1 MGIRN
6 FIQRKV
12 IEKKLANLPP
22 AQRDMFAKMMEKD
35 PDLFTKIGKEVEE
48 RKKKGQD
55 EIMASVAVMKKY
67 EADLQ
72 KLAKQL

>member
-1 MGIRN
+1 MGIKD
-6 FIQRKV
+6 FVQRKV

-22 AQRDMFAKMMEKD
+22 AQREMFTKLMEKN
-35 PDLFTKIGKEVEE
+35 PDLFNKIGKEVEE

-55 EIMASVAVMKKY
+55 ELMASMAVMKKY
-67 EADLQ
+67 EGELQ